1 MLLKMDK
8 LKLIWNRSSWM
19 MVKRVLGIF
28 MGAVIVAL
36 SINSLIIPNKIADGG
51 VTGIAIILHYLV
63 SWPISI
69 TVLFLNIPLFILG
82 WKLVGRSFLIYSILG
97 VGALS
102 IALDLTAGVPRI
114 TTDSLLAS
122 IFGGVISGIGMGV
135 IFRSRGS
142 LGGTDI
148 LAVLL
153 SRTTPFSVGQI
164 LLGIDALIFLMAAI
178 LFRPEMAMYAAI
190 YMFIATKVIDLVQ
203 EGMSHYKSV
212 MIITSKPQEIAEDI
226 MAKLDRGV
234 TYFNASGA
242 YSGETKRV
250 VYSVIS
256 RTQLSQIK
264 EIIHNRDAQA
274 FVAIS
279 EIPEVVGEG
288 FSSWKGH

>member
-1 MLLKMDK
+1 MMLNK
-8 LKLIWNRSSWM
+8 LKLIWSRSSWLM
-19 MVKRVLGIF
+19 AKRILGIF
-28 MGAVIVAL
+28 IGAIIVAL

-63 SWPISI
+63 NWPISLTI
-69 TVLFLNIPLFILG
+69 LFLNIPLFILG
-82 WKLVGRSFLIYSILG
+82 WKMVGRSFLVYSILG
-97 VGALS
+97 VSALS
-102 IALDLTAGVPRI
+102 LALDLTAGVLQL

-212 MIITSKPQEIAEDI
+212 MIITSQPQEIAVDI

-250 VYSVIS
+250 VYCVIS

-264 EIIHNRDAQA
+264 EIIHNCDAQA